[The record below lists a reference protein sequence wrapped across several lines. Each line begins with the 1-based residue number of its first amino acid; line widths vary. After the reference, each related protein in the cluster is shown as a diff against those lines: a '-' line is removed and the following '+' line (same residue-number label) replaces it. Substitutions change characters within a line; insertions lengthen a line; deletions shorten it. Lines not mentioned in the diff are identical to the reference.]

1 LITIS
6 VYSSVPV
13 SILPIVRRHDTEIYM
28 FWCSASWIMR
38 GNTFV
43 CKMKGITAS
52 PPSLRYEKAQLMSEI
67 ISLESFSIRTFASV
81 GTHLVT
87 LLYCGAG
94 LPLHKLL
101 SVHEAFL
108 VKVLPGTD

>member
-1 LITIS
+1 
-6 VYSSVPV
+6 
-13 SILPIVRRHDTEIYM
+13 M
-28 FWCSASWIMR
+28 FWCSASWIIR

-43 CKMKGITAS
+43 CNMKGISAS

-67 ISLESFSIRTFASV
+67 ISLLSFSISTFASD
-81 GTHLVT
+81 GTHLLT